1 MSTMSPIYI
10 YGKKVKIE
18 SDHKP
23 LESIMKKPL
32 QNIPPRLQRM
42 LLSLQK
48 YDTDLGYL
56 AGKENILAD
65 TLSRAHLEET
75 TEEIAEKELE
85 AQVHIVY
92 ENFPAT
98 NAKMKEIREETAKDS
113 SLMEIVRYVI
123 EGWPVRRDQ
132 SSADVEP
139 YWSYKEEISLINGI
153 LFKGERLIIPAS
165 MRKAVLKLLHQAH
178 LGIEKTKW
186 RASATMFW
194 PHINQ

>member
-1 MSTMSPIYI
+1 
-10 YGKKVKIE
+10 
-18 SDHKP
+18 
-23 LESIMKKPL
+23 
-32 QNIPPRLQRM
+32 M

-48 YDTDLGYL
+48 YDIDLVYL

-75 TEEIAEKELE
+75 TEEIAEEELE

-92 ENFPAT
+92 ENAPAT
-98 NAKMKEIREETAKDS
+98 NVKMKEIREEATKDS
-113 SLMEIVRYVI
+113 SLMDVVRYVI

-132 SSADVEP
+132 SSADVNP

-153 LFKGERLIIPAS
+153 LLKGERLIIPAS
-165 MRKAVLKLLHQAH
+165 MRKAVLKQLHQAH

-186 RASATMFW
+186 RARATIFW
-194 PHINQ
+194 HQINQQIE